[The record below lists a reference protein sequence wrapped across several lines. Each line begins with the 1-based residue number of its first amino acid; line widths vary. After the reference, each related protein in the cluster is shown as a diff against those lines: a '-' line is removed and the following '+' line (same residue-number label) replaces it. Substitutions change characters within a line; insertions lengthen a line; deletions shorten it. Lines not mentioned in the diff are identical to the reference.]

1 MKQNLLK
8 GTLATTDSNEWTY
21 RRCCWEYIEGLT
33 YYWVFSVKPAVRHQT
48 KDKSPIMKPHKIVKI
63 NPESAAVQR
72 ATSRQN
78 VWTFLP
84 RQSVGPTKPPQTMV
98 LHYRE
103 REVPDCDFQ
112 YTSPPCV
119 NLTTYNA

>member
-1 MKQNLLK
+1 MKAHQMKQKLLK

-33 YYWVFSVKPAVRHQT
+33 FYWVFCVKLPVRHQI

-63 NPESAAVQR
+63 NPVSAAVQR
-72 ATSRQN
+72 GTSRQN

-84 RQSVGPTKPPQTMV
+84 
-98 LHYRE
+98 
-103 REVPDCDFQ
+103 
-112 YTSPPCV
+112 
-119 NLTTYNA
+119 